1 MLLWII
7 ITYPIEIN
15 VNKLIKPHYAQ
26 IWQTI
31 QLIPQG
37 KVACYGQIA
46 DLAGLPSKARLVGK
60 ALGCVPESGWR
71 GQVVPW
77 YRVINAQGKI
87 SFPIG
92 SEYFEKQK
100 QFLQNEQ
107 VVIIGAKIKLKEFQ
121 WQPDLAELLFSL
133 EF

>member
-1 MLLWII
+1 MNKS
-7 ITYPIEIN
+7 TN
-15 VNKLIKPHYAQ
+15 VNKVIKPHYAQ

-46 DLAGLPSKARLVGK
+46 DLAGLPGRARLVGK
-60 ALGCVPESGWR
+60 ALGCVPEAGWR
-71 GQVVPW
+71 GQAVPW
-77 YRVINAQGKI
+77 YRVINSQGKI

-92 SEYFEKQK
+92 GEPFERQK
-100 QFLQNEQ
+100 QFLQDEQ
-107 VVIIGAKIKLKEFQ
+107 VVVIGARIKLKEFQ

>member
-1 MLLWII
+1 MLLSII

-26 IWQTI
+26 IWQTT

-37 KVACYGQIA
+37 KIACYGQIA
-46 DLAGLPSKARLVGK
+46 DLAGLPGKARLVGK

-71 GQVVPW
+71 GRAVPW

-87 SFPIG
+87 SFPV
-92 SEYFEKQK
+92 SSKYFEKQK
-100 QFLQNEQ
+100 QLLQDEQ
-107 VVIIGAKIKLKEFQ
+107 VVIIGAKIKLTEFQ